1 LSTMQLVVYFPLV
14 GGISRGDAATFE
26 TRLIGAI
33 AVLGALLMGVR
44 ALRSYDL
51 KRRRSRSFGFHR
63 SDGDRH
69 WPQADEP
76 SRVAEQEVS
85 VNRSL
90 SPSFVSSRRRRG
102 WTGARS
108 DRVTPAPVSS
118 TLWVADGFAVD
129 GVLEPDGAG
138 AEVSRAPGG
147 GSAPRPRPRAPQRS
161 RAPKAPPLASTLPR
175 LELPPPPLGPPPP
188 GQLQRGGQ
196 PG

>member
-1 LSTMQLVVYFPLV
+1 MQFVAYFPLA
-14 GGISRGDAATFE
+14 GAISRGDAATFE

-33 AVLGALLMGVR
+33 VVLGVLLMGVR

-51 KRRRSRSFGFHR
+51 KRRRSRSLGFHR
-63 SDGDRH
+63 SDGSRY

-102 WTGARS
+102 WSGARS
-108 DRVTPAPVSS
+108 DRVAPAPVSS
-118 TLWVADGFAVD
+118 TLWVANGFAVD
-129 GVLEPDGAG
+129 GVLVPDGAG
-138 AEVSRAPGG
+138 AEVSRPPGG
-147 GSAPRPRPRAPQRS
+147 GSPSPPRPGAPQRS

-175 LELPPPPLGPPPP
+175 LELPPPPP
-188 GQLQRGGQ
+188 GQLRRGRQ